1 MNDLRVLIVG
11 GGTGGHIS
19 PGIALFEALTD
30 KGIDTWFLA
39 GRNDRKFAYINE
51 IGDRLLYYG
60 APPFTTNIVKLPFF
74 LLRFAF
80 AVLRSMRTLRRLEIN
95 TVVGMGGYVSAPMLM
110 AARIKKVPIDLC
122 EQNSVPGR
130 VTRLFSKYA
139 HNIFSTFEATKEYL
153 KYNHRFS
160 YAGNPIRKN
169 VFSKV
174 SREKAREFYNMK
186 HCSHVILA
194 IGGSQGAVKINELVF
209 GIKKLF
215 PREFKNVGII
225 WSTGALSFEEYKK
238 RVHEEIDEGS
248 VFVSPFIN
256 EVGFAYKASDL
267 AISRSG
273 AGVMMELAAMGVPSI
288 LIPYPFAADDHQT
301 KNAEEFAAK
310 GAALSISNE
319 EATPEKVGPIII
331 DLLNNKALLTKMS
344 KSAIA
349 AAKKDSAAEIAD
361 RIIRDFEIEQREH
374 PAQDKE

>member
-1 MNDLRVLIVG
+1 MEMSDLKVLIVG

-30 KGIDTWFLA
+30 KGIDAWFLA
-39 GRNDRKFAYINE
+39 GKNDRKFAYINE
-51 IGDRLLYYG
+51 IGDRLMYYG
-60 APPFTTNIVKLPFF
+60 APAFTTNIVRLPFF

-80 AVLRSMRTLRRLEIN
+80 AVLRSMRILRRLEIN
-95 TVVGMGGYVSAPMLM
+95 TVVGMGGYVSAPMLL

-139 HNIFSTFEATKEYL
+139 HNIFSTFETTREYL
-153 KYNHRFS
+153 KYKHRFS

-194 IGGSQGAVKINELVF
+194 IGGSQGAVKINELIF

-238 RVHEEIDEGS
+238 RVHEEINEGS
-248 VFVSPFIN
+248 VFLSPLSTRWDRLRQRPCHQQ
-256 EVGFAYKASDL
+256 VGRGGDDGARGDGSAVNPHPVPVRRGRPPDEK
-267 AISRSG
+267 RGGVRREGSG
-273 AGVMMELAAMGVPSI
+273 RLDIQRRGHPGEDRP
-288 LIPYPFAADDHQT
+288 DDHRSSQQQ
-301 KNAEEFAAK
+301 
-310 GAALSISNE
+310 
-319 EATPEKVGPIII
+319 
-331 DLLNNKALLTKMS
+331 
-344 KSAIA
+344 
-349 AAKKDSAAEIAD
+349 SAAGQDVEIGHS
-361 RIIRDFEIEQREH
+361 RREEGFCCRDS
-374 PAQDKE
+374 